1 MEFAYFHLM
10 PYTEIEDSG
19 RDWRV
24 ANKRFDPAVGTR
36 LYEAYIDNMAYAED
50 CGFDWIGCNEHHMSP
65 FGLMANPNLI
75 ASALVQRTKRVR
87 IAVAGNLVPLLNPL
101 RVAEEY
107 AMIDVMSGG
116 RLVAGIL
123 RGIPH
128 EYVAYNAVA
137 DESYGRLDEALR
149 FIKRAWTEPEP
160 FGWEGEFYQYRAVS
174 IWPRPVQTPHPRI
187 MMSGSNEKSAELAA
201 RYGAMLGVAAVL
213 DLEYTKKLIKVY
225 RDTAAECGWQP
236 RKEDILIGMLCCVG
250 ETNKQA
256 IEELESGR
264 QFFARVLTGGVR
276 TAQSIVLQKT
286 RYFDDETRG
295 KFKDVRKAFGASVG
309 EMLKK
314 GTIICGDPGA
324 VAEQIEALDR
334 TLGMGVLNVNMK
346 VGNISDDTVRH
357 SMTLFGEKVIP
368 QVRAL

>member
-19 RDWRV
+19 RDWPV

-50 CGFDWIGCNEHHMSP
+50 CDFDWIGCNEHHMSP

-101 RVAEEY
+101 RVA
-107 AMIDVMSGG
+107 
-116 RLVAGIL
+116 RGIRDDRCHERRGVSLRESL

-137 DESYGRLDEALR
+137 DQSYGRLDEALR

-201 RYGAMLGVAAVL
+201 RHGAMLGVAAVF

-225 RDTAAECGWQP
+225 RDTAAECGWQA

-250 ETNKQA
+250 DTNKEA
-256 IEELESGR
+256 VEALEAGR
-264 QFFARVLTGGVR
+264 QFFAKVLTGGVR
-276 TAQSIVLQKT
+276 TAQSIVLQKN
-286 RYFDDETRG
+286 
-295 KFKDVRKAFGASVG
+295 
-309 EMLKK
+309 
-314 GTIICGDPGA
+314 P
-324 VAEQIEALDR
+324 
-334 TLGMGVLNVNMK
+334 
-346 VGNISDDTVRH
+346 
-357 SMTLFGEKVIP
+357 LF
-368 QVRAL
+368 RR

>member
-10 PYTEIEDSG
+10 PYTEIEDSA

-149 FIKRAWTEPEP
+149 FIKRPGPSRSRSAGRASSISTAP
-160 FGWEGEFYQYRAVS
+160 F
-174 IWPRPVQTPHPRI
+174 P
-187 MMSGSNEKSAELAA
+187 
-201 RYGAMLGVAAVL
+201 
-213 DLEYTKKLIKVY
+213 
-225 RDTAAECGWQP
+225 
-236 RKEDILIGMLCCVG
+236 
-250 ETNKQA
+250 
-256 IEELESGR
+256 SGR
-264 QFFARVLTGGVR
+264 GRCRPL
-276 TAQSIVLQKT
+276 IL
-286 RYFDDETRG
+286 
-295 KFKDVRKAFGASVG
+295 AS
-309 EMLKK
+309 
-314 GTIICGDPGA
+314 
-324 VAEQIEALDR
+324 
-334 TLGMGVLNVNMK
+334 
-346 VGNISDDTVRH
+346 
-357 SMTLFGEKVIP
+357 
-368 QVRAL
+368 